1 MSDVSCKAVHAFLD
15 VATARGVDPALLTDG
30 LGYSSEFLRD
40 KNNRVKWADFVT
52 IGARMRQEC
61 HLADEDL
68 EEIGRGVFKSGGLRF
83 VMSLARVLGDP
94 ARFYKWW
101 QRGNNILFANMQSQV
116 DIEDRRRL
124 SIRIWLRDEDM
135 PSHEFLL
142 ISKGGIAS
150 MPTLLGYPEAN
161 VELTTDGRGAVF
173 AVTMRPKRRS
183 WIRRLIEA
191 IGGISVTA
199 DELLTTNEALTR
211 RLAELSA
218 AHEHIQTQTAQL
230 DEQAS
235 RLQLA
240 HEVSKM
246 IHGKFD
252 LQATLDRIVEALGT
266 HTQATMVELKLI
278 DGSAAAALAVSS
290 EMLVGPRSSAEMA
303 AVQPFEIEIRG
314 KVVATLALTVP
325 SHTGLATTL
334 EYVLPV
340 VAMAIDNALSFRE
353 LAEYQRGLEKLVD
366 ERTSDLRLAR
376 DDLAATVV
384 QLKEVQGSRDVF
396 FANISHEIRT
406 PLSLIM
412 LAAGDIEMS
421 AGASLDERA
430 RANLTSVVSGARKL
444 LRLVDE
450 LLLLAAGEETKLR
463 LKREPMDLGQLVS
476 SVVETWRPAAEAAGL
491 TLRRTGVA
499 QARVLADPTAVD
511 RIISNLV
518 SNAVKFTPRGGSV
531 TVEVSELAAEPGFDR
546 AAAAQEIQASAGDG
560 AGDREAPAGPRGPR
574 IAVSVRDTGVGID
587 DDLAKRLF
595 GRFERSTRNNGKS
608 GSGIGLSLVKQLTEA
623 HGGTVSVL
631 RPEGGGAELHIELP
645 REPAARSARESSRDA
660 ARSFRESRAPFD
672 VSVEV
677 GPSAPW
683 SAKPRLGPADFGV
696 TSNAVVDGK
705 VTRPPGTSLGTI
717 LVAEDDPG
725 LSEMVV
731 RLLSDE
737 YVVISASDGFSA
749 LEAAKQHLPH
759 LLVTDVQMPG
769 MDGIELAQRFRSVT
783 NDRLAPVVIMSAIG
797 DPGTRVKG
805 LEAGAVDYVVKP
817 FDPRELRARVRS
829 QLRMRDLAVRLHQA
843 EQLSALGT
851 LSAGLAHELRNPA
864 NGIINAIRPL
874 MKLLPPELS
883 SKQSPVGQLLDV
895 ASGCADQ
902 IAFLSRQL
910 LNFRSN
916 GELELRKMTV
926 AELVKRGINLTQ
938 QSLSTVEVRLALSY
952 EGEVRC
958 APQLM
963 LQVLTNLLDN
973 AAQAANPDGAA
984 AGGWI
989 EVVSHTDGTTITLE
1003 ISDSGGGVPVDLR
1016 ERVFEPFFTTK
1027 PPGVGTGLGLPLA
1040 RDIVHRHG
1048 GRLEIRDRGAQCV
1061 FAIDLPVRQ

>member
-1 MSDVSCKAVHAFLD
+1 MSDVTCKAVQTFLD
-15 VATARGVDPALLTDG
+15 VAKARGIDPMLLTEG
-30 LGYSSEFLRD
+30 LGYSNEFLRD
-40 KNNRVKWADFVT
+40 KNNRIKWADFVT
-52 IGARMRQEC
+52 IGSRMRQVC
-61 HLADEDL
+61 NLRDEDL
-68 EEIGRGVFKSGGLRF
+68 EEVGRGVFKSGGLRF

-94 ARFYKWW
+94 ARFYKWM
-101 QRGNNILFANMQSQV
+101 QRGNNMLFANMKSQV
-116 DIEDRRRL
+116 DIADRQRL
-124 SIRIWLRDEDM
+124 SIKIRLRDHDV
-135 PSHEFLL
+135 PSHEYLL

-150 MPTLLGYPEAN
+150 MPTLLGYPEAR
-161 VELTTDGRGAVF
+161 VDLTITGPEAVF

-183 WIRRLIEA
+183 MIRRVIEA
-191 IGGISVTA
+191 VGGIRETA
-199 DELLTTNEALTR
+199 DELLATNEALTR
-211 RLAELSA
+211 RLAELSE
-218 AHEHIQTQTAQL
+218 AHGHIQNQAAQL

-240 HEVSKM
+240 HDVSKM
-246 IHGKFD
+246 IHGRFD
-252 LQATLDRIVEALGT
+252 LQATLDRIVEALAT
-266 HTQATMVELKLI
+266 HTQATRIELALI
-278 DGSAAAALAVSS
+278 DGVASALFARVAVD
-290 EMLVGPRSSAEMA
+290 GHT
-303 AVQPFEIEIRG
+303 QQFTIEIRG
-314 KVVATLALTVP
+314 TAVATLSLTVDDER
-325 SHTGLATTL
+325 GLATTL

-340 VAMAIDNALSFRE
+340 VAMAIDNALSFRD

-421 AGASLDERA
+421 AGDVLGDRA
-430 RANLTSVVSGARKL
+430 RSDLASVVSSARKL

-450 LLLLAAGEETKLR
+450 LLILAAGEETKLR
-463 LKREPMDLGQLVS
+463 LRRESMDLGELVMALID
-476 SVVETWRPAAEAAGL
+476 TWRPAAEAAGI
-491 TLRRTGVA
+491 TLRRSGLERALVM
-499 QARVLADPTAVD
+499 ADPTALD
-511 RIISNLV
+511 RIVTNLL
-518 SNAVKFTPRGGSV
+518 SNAVKFTPEGGEI
-531 TVEVSELAAEPGFDR
+531 TVEVSAAGEPGPGGER
-546 AAAAQEIQASAGDG
+546 
-560 AGDREAPAGPRGPR
+560 PRV
-574 IAVSVRDTGVGID
+574 AVAVRDTGVGID

-595 GRFERSTRNNGKS
+595 GRFERSHVNHGKS

-623 HGGTVSVL
+623 HGGTIEVV
-631 RPEGGGAELHIELP
+631 RPAGGGTEMRIELP
-645 REPAARSARESSRDA
+645 REVPAELAVEGVVQEPTRLGDIAVDELSGGGAEVGRAAARVRKASRSAERRAGEA
-660 ARSFRESRAPFD
+660 ASLATRTL
-672 VSVEV
+672 
-677 GPSAPW
+677 
-683 SAKPRLGPADFGV
+683 LGPQDFGV
-696 TSNAVVDGK
+696 ASTVVESGK
-705 VTRPPGTSLGTI
+705 ISRPTGTSLGTI

-725 LSEMVV
+725 LLEMVV
-731 RLLSDE
+731 RLLADE
-737 YVVISASDGFSA
+737 YVVIAASNGPSA
-749 LEAAKQHLPH
+749 LAAAKQHQPH

-769 MDGIELAQRFRSVT
+769 MNGIELAERFRTVT
-783 NDRLAPVVIMSAIG
+783 NDRIAPVIIMSAIS
-797 DPGTRVKG
+797 DLGTRVKG

-829 QLRMRDLAVRLHQA
+829 QFRMRDLATRLHQA

-874 MKLLPPELS
+874 TKLLPPELS

-910 LNFRSN
+910 LNFRGN
-916 GELELRKMTV
+916 GELELRPITV
-926 AELVKRGINLTQ
+926 ADLVKRAMTMTQ
-938 QSLSTVEVRLALSY
+938 QTLAPLEVRTTLAY
-952 EGEVRC
+952 EGVVRC

-963 LQVLTNLLDN
+963 MQVLTNLLDN
-973 AAQAANPDGAA
+973 AAHAASPNGTE
-984 AGGWI
+984 GGWI
-989 EVVSHTDGTTITLE
+989 EVVSHTDGAMVSIE
-1003 ISDSGGGVPVDLR
+1003 VSDSGTGVPEELR

-1061 FAIDLPVRQ
+1061 FAIDLPARP

>member
-1 MSDVSCKAVHAFLD
+1 MSDVTCKAVQTFLD
-15 VATARGVDPALLTDG
+15 VAKARGVEPALLTDG

-40 KNNRVKWADFVT
+40 KNNRIKWADFVT
-52 IGARMRQEC
+52 IGNRMRQAC
-61 HLADEDL
+61 NLKDEDL
-68 EEIGRGVFKSGGLRF
+68 EEIGRGVFKTGGLRF

-94 ARFYKWW
+94 ARFYKWM
-101 QRGNNILFANMQSQV
+101 QRGNNMLFANMKSQV
-116 DIEDRRRL
+116 DIADRQRL
-124 SIRIWLRDEDM
+124 SIRIRLRDQDE
-135 PSHEFLL
+135 PSHEYFL

-150 MPTLLGYPEAN
+150 MPTLLGYPEAR
-161 VELTTDGRGAVF
+161 VDLKISGPEAVF

-183 WIRRLIEA
+183 MIRRVIEA
-191 IGGISVTA
+191 VGGIRETA
-199 DELLTTNEALTR
+199 DELLATNEALTR
-211 RLAELSA
+211 RLAELSE
-218 AHEHIQTQTAQL
+218 AHGHIQTQAAQL

-240 HEVSKM
+240 HDVSKM

-252 LQATLDRIVEALGT
+252 LQATLDRIALALST
-266 HTQATMVELKLI
+266 HTQATRIELALI
-278 DGSAAAALAVSS
+278 DGVASALLTREASPDEGAAG
-290 EMLVGPRSSAEMA
+290 EP
-303 AVQPFEIEIRG
+303 QQFPIEIRG
-314 KVVATLALTVP
+314 RPVATLALTVP
-325 SHTGLATTL
+325 DERGLDTTL

-421 AGASLDERA
+421 AGDALDARA
-430 RANLTSVVSGARKL
+430 RSDLASVVSGARKL

-450 LLLLAAGEETKLR
+450 LLLLAAGEATKLR
-463 LKREPMDLGQLVS
+463 LRREPMDLGEMVVAL
-476 SVVETWRPAAEAAGL
+476 VETWRPASEAAGL
-491 TLRRTGVA
+491 SLRRAGLQEA
-499 QARVLADPTAVD
+499 QVEADPTAID
-511 RIISNLV
+511 RIVTNLL
-518 SNAVKFTPRGGSV
+518 SNAVKFTPRGGEI
-531 TVEVSELAAEPGFDR
+531 TVELSETGEPGD
-546 AAAAQEIQASAGDG
+546 DG
-560 AGDREAPAGPRGPR
+560 SPSRVV
-574 IAVSVRDTGVGID
+574 IAVRDTGVGID

-595 GRFERSTRNNGKS
+595 GRFERSSASHDKS

-623 HGGTVSVL
+623 HGGTIEVV
-631 RPEGGGAELHIELP
+631 RPPGGGTEMRIELP
-645 REPAARSARESSRDA
+645 RQAPLESS
-660 ARSFRESRAPFD
+660 S
-672 VSVEV
+672 
-677 GPSAPW
+677 PSAPAEDLRLHGIGALVEVVGEPKGREEL
-683 SAKPRLGPADFGV
+683 SRPAERGATEGRRRPSRLRLGPQDFGV
-696 TSNAVVDGK
+696 ASEEVESGK
-705 VTRPPGTSLGTI
+705 VSRPAGTSLGTV

-725 LSEMVV
+725 LLEMVV
-731 RLLSDE
+731 RLLADE
-737 YVVISASDGFSA
+737 YVVISAHDGVSA
-749 LEAAKQHLPH
+749 LAAAKQHQPH

-769 MDGIELAQRFRSVT
+769 MNGIELAQRFRAVT
-783 NDRLAPVVIMSAIG
+783 NDRIAPVILMSAIG
-797 DPGTRVKG
+797 DLGTRVKG

-817 FDPRELRARVRS
+817 FDPRELRARVRA
-829 QLRMRDLAVRLHQA
+829 QFRMRELALRLHQA

-874 MKLLPPELS
+874 AKLLPPELTAKS
-883 SKQSPVGQLLDV
+883 SPVGQLLDV

-910 LNFRSN
+910 LNFRGN
-916 GELELRKMTV
+916 GELELRPITV
-926 AELVKRGINLTQ
+926 AEMVKRALTLTQ
-938 QSLSTVEVRLALSY
+938 QSLHTLDVRVTLAY
-952 EGEVRC
+952 EGVVRC

-963 LQVLTNLLDN
+963 MQVLTNLLDN
-973 AAQAANPDGAA
+973 AAHAASPQGPEGAEGREGA
-984 AGGWI
+984 GGGWI
-989 EVVSHTDGTTITLE
+989 EVVSHTDGAMVSIE
-1003 ISDSGGGVPVDLR
+1003 ISDSGSGVPEELR

-1061 FAIDLPVRQ
+1061 FAIDLPLRP

>member
-1 MSDVSCKAVHAFLD
+1 MSDVTCKAVQTFLD
-15 VATARGVDPALLTDG
+15 VAKSRGVEPALLTDG
-30 LGYSSEFLRD
+30 LGYSQEFLRD
-40 KNNRVKWADFVT
+40 KDNRIKWADFVT
-52 IGARMRQEC
+52 IGTRMREQC
-61 HLADEDL
+61 HLEDEDL
-68 EEIGRGVFKSGGLRF
+68 EEIGRGVFKSGGLRV
-83 VMSLARVLGDP
+83 VMSLARIFGDP
-94 ARFYKWW
+94 SRFYKWM
-101 QRGNNILFANMQSQV
+101 QRGNNMLFANMKSQV
-116 DIEDRRRL
+116 DIADKRRL
-124 SIRIWLRDEDM
+124 SIRIRLRDEDV
-135 PSHEFLL
+135 PSREYLL

-150 MPTLLGYPEAN
+150 MPTLLGYPEAS
-161 VELTTDGRGAVF
+161 VDLTIAGPEAVF

-183 WIRRLIEA
+183 MIRRVIEA
-191 IGGISVTA
+191 VGGISETA
-199 DELLTTNEALTR
+199 EELLTTNEALTR

-218 AHEHIQTQTAQL
+218 AHEHIQTQAVQL
-230 DEQAS
+230 DEQAR

-252 LQATLDRIVEALGT
+252 LQATLDRIVEALGA

-278 DGSAAAALAVSS
+278 DGSASAALALAPVGDAPSAPARTS
-290 EMLVGPRSSAEMA
+290 TEMV
-303 AVQPFEIEIRG
+303 AVQSFEIEIRG
-314 KVVATLALTVP
+314 RVVATLALTVP
-325 SHTGLATTL
+325 SQMGLAATL

-412 LAAGDIEMS
+412 LAAGDIELN
-421 AGASLDERA
+421 AGESLGDRA

-463 LKREPMDLGQLVS
+463 LKREPMDLGQLVTS
-476 SVVETWRPAAEAAGL
+476 LVETWRPAAEAAGL
-491 TLRRTGVA
+491 TLRRAGVM
-499 QARVLADPTAVD
+499 QTKVVADPTAVD
-511 RIISNLV
+511 RIITNLV

-531 TVEVSELAAEPGFDR
+531 TVEVTEIAADAAFDP
-546 AAAAQEIQASAGDG
+546 AAAPRAEGATAGIG
-560 AGDREAPAGPRGPR
+560 PLGPRV
-574 IAVSVRDTGVGID
+574 AVSVRDTGVGID
-587 DDLAKRLF
+587 DELATRLF
-595 GRFERSTRNNGKS
+595 GRFERSNRSNGKS

-631 RPEGGGAELHIELP
+631 RPEGGGAELRVELP
-645 REPAARSARESSRDA
+645 TREYGRETTGRVP
-660 ARSFRESRAPFD
+660 RESRLPFD
-672 VSVEV
+672 PIIEV

-696 TSNAVVDGK
+696 TSEAVVDGR
-705 VTRPPGTSLGTI
+705 VSRPPGTSQGTI

-749 LEAAKQHLPH
+749 LEAAKQHQPH

-769 MDGIELAQRFRSVT
+769 MDGIELAQRFRAAT

-797 DPGTRVKG
+797 DLGTRVKG

-829 QLRMRDLAVRLHQA
+829 QFRMRDLAVRLHQA

-926 AELVKRGINLTQ
+926 ADLVKRGLNLTQ
-938 QSLSTVEVRLALSY
+938 QSLSTVEVRMALSY
-952 EGEVRC
+952 EGEVWC
-958 APQLM
+958 ASQLM

-973 AAQAANPDGAA
+973 AAQAANPDGTT

-989 EVVSHTDGTTITLE
+989 EVVSHTDGATVTLE
-1003 ISDSGGGVPVDLR
+1003 VGDSGGGVPVDLR

>member
-1 MSDVSCKAVHAFLD
+1 MSDVTCKAVQTFLD
-15 VATARGVDPALLTDG
+15 VAKERGVEPALLTEG
-30 LGYSSEFLRD
+30 LGYSNEFLRD
-40 KNNRVKWADFVT
+40 KNNRIKWADFVT
-52 IGARMRQEC
+52 IGTRMREAC
-61 HLADEDL
+61 RLHDEDL

-94 ARFYKWW
+94 ARFYKWM
-101 QRGNNILFANMQSQV
+101 QRGNNMLFANMKSEV
-116 DIEDRRRL
+116 DIVDRRRL
-124 SIRIWLRDEDM
+124 SIRIRLRDEDA
-135 PSHEFLL
+135 PSHEYLL

-150 MPTLLGYPEAN
+150 MPTLLGYPAATVDLKVAGPE
-161 VELTTDGRGAVF
+161 AVF
-173 AVTMRPKRRS
+173 AVTMQPKRRS
-183 WIRRLIEA
+183 MIRRVIEA
-191 IGGISVTA
+191 VGGIRDAA
-199 DELLTTNEALTR
+199 DELLATNEALTR
-211 RLAELSA
+211 RLSELSE
-218 AHEHIQTQTAQL
+218 AHGRIQAQAAQL

-240 HEVSKM
+240 HDVSKM

-252 LQATLDRIVEALGT
+252 LQATLDRIVEALGA
-266 HTQATMVELKLI
+266 HTQAARIALSLI
-278 DGSAAAALAVSS
+278 DGTAAAQLTKPPGEGAATDAAL
-290 EMLVGPRSSAEMA
+290 
-303 AVQPFEIEIRG
+303 VQQFAIEIRG
-314 KVVATLALTVP
+314 RPEATLTLTVADDR
-325 SHTGLATTL
+325 GLATTL

-366 ERTSDLRLAR
+366 ERTADLRSAR

-412 LAAGDIEMS
+412 LAAGDIEVR
-421 AGASLDERA
+421 AGGALDARA
-430 RANLTSVVSGARKL
+430 RSDLASVVGGARKL

-450 LLLLAAGEETKLR
+450 LLLLAAGEETKLGLR
-463 LKREPMDLGQLVS
+463 REEMDAGTLIGDLMASWQ
-476 SVVETWRPAAEAAGL
+476 PAAEAAGL
-491 TLRRTGVA
+491 SLVRLGLTSAKLV
-499 QARVLADPTAVD
+499 ADPTALD
-511 RIISNLV
+511 RMVTNLLA
-518 SNAVKFTPRGGSV
+518 NAVKFTPPGGKI
-531 TVEVSELAAEPGFDR
+531 TVELAEVKGEGGER
-546 AAAAQEIQASAGDG
+546 LSI
-560 AGDREAPAGPRGPR
+560 
-574 IAVSVRDTGVGID
+574 SVRDTGVGID
-587 DDLAKRLF
+587 DELAKRLF
-595 GRFERSTRNNGKS
+595 GRFERSQKNHGKS

-623 HGGTVSVL
+623 HGGSVAVR
-631 RPEGGGAELHIELP
+631 RPASGGTEMYLELP
-645 REPAARSARESSRDA
+645 RVVAPEVVAAEALASGTAMAQSEARRARATSLPPIDELPAAPGARQ
-660 ARSFRESRAPFD
+660 
-672 VSVEV
+672 
-677 GPSAPW
+677 
-683 SAKPRLGPADFGV
+683 RLGPQDFGV
-696 TSNAVVDGK
+696 PNAPVSATGVS
-705 VTRPPGTSLGTI
+705 RPEGTSLGTI

-725 LSEMVV
+725 LLEMMV
-731 RLLSDE
+731 RLLSDD
-737 YVVISASDGFSA
+737 YVVIGARDGVAA
-749 LEAAKQHLPH
+749 LAAAKEHRPH

-769 MDGIELAQRFRSVT
+769 MNGIELAQRFRAVT
-783 NDRLAPVVIMSAIG
+783 NDRIAPVIIMSAIG
-797 DPGTRVKG
+797 DLGTRVKG

-817 FDPRELRARVRS
+817 FDPRELQARVRS
-829 QLRMRDLAVRLHQA
+829 QFRMRDLAIRLHQA

-874 MKLLPPELS
+874 TKLLPPELS

-916 GELELRKMTV
+916 GELELRQQTV
-926 AELVKRGINLTQ
+926 AELVKRALTLTQ
-938 QSLSTVEVRLALSY
+938 QSLAGIEVRVTLAY
-952 EGEVRC
+952 EGVVRC

-963 LQVLTNLLDN
+963 MQVLTNLLDN
-973 AAQAANPDGAA
+973 AAHAALEGGP

-989 EVVSHTDGTTITLE
+989 EVVSHTDGAMVSIE
-1003 ISDSGGGVPVDLR
+1003 VSDSGKGVPVELR

-1061 FAIDLPVRQ
+1061 FAIDLPVRP